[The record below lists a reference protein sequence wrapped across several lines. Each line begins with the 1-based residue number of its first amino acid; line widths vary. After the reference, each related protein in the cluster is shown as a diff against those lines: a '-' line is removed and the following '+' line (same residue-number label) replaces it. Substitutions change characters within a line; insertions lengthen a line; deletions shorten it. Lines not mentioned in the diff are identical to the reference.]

1 MSSSLR
7 LYRLW
12 RTSGILCVIGAAE
25 FGYLAW
31 VRQAWWPVIP
41 IVICTVMAG
50 FAFRKAKASRGAP
63 S

>member
-1 MSSSLR
+1 MTTSLR

-12 RTSGILCVIGAAE
+12 RTSGVLCLVGAAE

-31 VRQAWWPVIP
+31 VRQAWWPV
-41 IVICTVMAG
+41 VALVLCAVVAG
-50 FAFRKAKASRGAP
+50 FAFRKAAASRGRP